1 MCLYHMAAGHLKHD
15 SPYSHLHVC
24 FLLQVEGLGQLQWPL
39 TAAQADQL
47 KPLCQQAPH
56 GRGEATVIDTTVR
69 NTLQLSPGKFS
80 IAQTSSWL
88 TTLGKIVG
96 DAQKELGVP
105 GDVEAQLYKML
116 LYEKGSFFVPHR
128 DTEKVGQN
136 AMPICYDHAC
146 ITASLTRTGL
156 SRASSSLP
164 ALSCHMRIAV

>member
-1 MCLYHMAAGHLKHD
+1 LAERQLATVNVTANNPGHL
-15 SPYSHLHVC
+15 PAAC
-24 FLLQVEGLGQLQWPL
+24 LLQVEGLGDLQWPL

-56 GRGEATVIDTTVR
+56 GRGEATVVDTSVR
-69 NTLQLSPGKFS
+69 NTLQLSPDKFS

-96 DAQKELGVP
+96 DVQKELKVG

-128 DTEKVGQN
+128 DTEKVGQDALLN
-136 AMPICYDHAC
+136 MP
-146 ITASLTRTGL
+146 
-156 SRASSSLP
+156 
-164 ALSCHMRIAV
+164 